1 MGRGASAL
9 ALPTQ
14 HEQGHRRM
22 PKDVIIFDT
31 TLRDGEQAPGNS
43 LTPEE
48 KLRLARQLDA
58 VGVDVIEAG
67 FPAASEG
74 DFRSVRDIAA
84 EVRRP
89 VVAALARCTDAD
101 IDLAG
106 EAIRGAARSRL
117 HVFLSTSDLHLREKL
132 RVSRDDALQL
142 IRDGVQRARSCTDDV
157 EWSAEDASRTDPDFL
172 CRAVEVAIAAGAT
185 TINLP
190 DTVGYATPS
199 EYGAMFRSVRERVPG
214 ADGVVF
220 SAHCHDDLGLA
231 VANSIAAIQAGCTQV
246 ECTINGI
253 GERAGNAALEELVM
267 AAVVRPQ
274 LGFRT
279 RVVTQ
284 EIYRTS
290 QLLSYL
296 TGVFPQPNKAVVGRN
311 AFAHE
316 AGIHQHGMLRNGQTY
331 EIIRPEM
338 VGIPRSTLVLGKHS
352 GRHALD
358 RRYRELGYDLDETR
372 LGEIYRQ
379 FTALADRKRAILDE
393 DLLALLHESFHDAPE
408 EYQLNHLRVV
418 CGSIPASAEV
428 RLAGPWTG
436 ERTASGT
443 GDGPI
448 AAAFTAISEI
458 LGRQVEVT
466 SLQLR
471 SVTPGRDS
479 VGQVFLQARVD
490 GKSLSGQGASTDI
503 VEASARALIHALN
516 KSRHAER
523 LEAAAH
529 NANYLWGV

>member
-1 MGRGASAL
+1 MV
-9 ALPTQ
+9 
-14 HEQGHRRM
+14 
-22 PKDVIIFDT
+22 KDVIIFDT

-58 VGVDVIEAG
+58 LGADVIEAG

-89 VVAALARCTDAD
+89 VLAALARCVERD

-106 EAIRGAARSRL
+106 ESLRGAARPRI

-132 RVSRDDALQL
+132 RISREEGLALAQAG
-142 IRDGVQRARSCTDDV
+142 IRRARRFTDDI
-157 EWSAEDASRTDPDFL
+157 EFSAEDASRTDPDFL
-172 CRAVEVAIAAGAT
+172 CQVVELAIAEGAT

-190 DTVGYATPS
+190 DTVGYATPA

-214 ADGVVF
+214 ADRVVF

-231 VANSIAAIQAGCTQV
+231 VANTIAAIQAGCGQV

-253 GERAGNAALEELVM
+253 GERAGNAALEEIVLAGVI
-267 AAVVRPQ
+267 RPQ

-279 RVVTQ
+279 NIVTQ

-296 TGVFPQPNKAVVGRN
+296 TGVFPQPNKAVVGKN

-316 AGIHQHGMLRNGQTY
+316 SGIHQHGMLRNGQTY
-331 EIIRPEM
+331 EIIRPET
-338 VGIPRSTLVLGKHS
+338 VGIPKSTLILGKHS

-358 RRYRELGYDLDETR
+358 QRFRELGYDLDDAKINE
-372 LGEIYRQ
+372 LYQQ
-379 FTALADRKRAILDE
+379 FTALADRKREILDE
-393 DLLALLHESFHDAPE
+393 DLLALLHDSFHDAPE
-408 EYQLNHLRVV
+408 DYQLAHLKVV
-418 CGSIPASAEV
+418 CGSVPASAEV
-428 RLAGPWTG
+428 RLSGPWQG
-436 ERTASGT
+436 ERAASGT

-458 LGRQVEVT
+458 LRRQVEVI

-490 GKSLSGQGASTDI
+490 GKTLSGQGASTDI

-516 KSRHAER
+516 KSRHADR
-523 LEAAAH
+523 LEATAL
-529 NANYLWGV
+529 NSTNYWGV

>member
-1 MGRGASAL
+1 MVR
-9 ALPTQ
+9 
-14 HEQGHRRM
+14 
-22 PKDVIIFDT
+22 DVIVFDT

-43 LTPEE
+43 LTAEE
-48 KLRLARQLDA
+48 KLRLARQLVA
-58 VGVDVIEAG
+58 LGVDVIEAG
-67 FPAASEG
+67 FPAASDG
-74 DFRSVRDIAA
+74 DFRSVRDVAT
-84 EVRRP
+84 ELHRP
-89 VVAALARCTDAD
+89 VVAALARCVERD

-106 EAIRGAARSRL
+106 EALRGAARPRL

-132 RVSRDDALQL
+132 RIDRDEA
-142 IRDGVQRARSCTDDV
+142 IEMTRSGVRRARSFTDDV
-157 EWSAEDASRTDPDFL
+157 EFSAEDASRTDPDFL
-172 CRAVEVAIAAGAT
+172 CRVVEIAIAEGAA

-190 DTVGYATPS
+190 DTVGYALPT
-199 EYGAMFRSVRERVPG
+199 EYAAMFRSVRERVPR

-231 VANSIAAIQAGCTQV
+231 VANSLAAVQAGVGQV

-267 AAVVRPQ
+267 AGVVRPQ

-279 RVVTQ
+279 NIVTQ
-284 EIYRTS
+284 ELYRTS

-296 TGVFPQPNKAVVGRN
+296 TGVFPQPNKAIVGRN

-331 EIIRPEM
+331 EIIRPET
-338 VGIPRSTLVLGKHS
+338 VGIPKSTLVLGKHS
-352 GRHALD
+352 GRHALEQ
-358 RRYRELGYDLDETR
+358 RYRDLGYELDSER
-372 LGEIYRQ
+372 LTEIYRQ
-379 FTALADRKRAILDE
+379 FTTLADRKREILDE
-393 DLLALLHESFHDAPE
+393 DLLALLHDSFHDAPE
-408 EYQLNHLRVV
+408 EYQLVRLEVV
-418 CGSIPASAEV
+418 CGSVPATATV
-428 RLAGPWTG
+428 RLLGPWSG
-436 ERTASGT
+436 ERSAQGV

-448 AAAFTAISEI
+448 AAAFSAISDI
-458 LGRQVEVT
+458 LRRQVEVI

-516 KSRHAER
+516 KSRHADR
-523 LEAAAH
+523 LEASSL
-529 NANYLWGV
+529 NSS